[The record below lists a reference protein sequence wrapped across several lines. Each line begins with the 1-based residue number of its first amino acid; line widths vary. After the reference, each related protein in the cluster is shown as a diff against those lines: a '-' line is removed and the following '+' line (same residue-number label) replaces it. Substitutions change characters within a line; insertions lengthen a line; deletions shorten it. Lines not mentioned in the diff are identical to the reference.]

1 MLEKILNNM
10 QTKELIDVTLFPKKP
25 LPSVS
30 RDELVKLKIP
40 LISKLEQEKLI
51 LTDMGFLK
59 EYTRN

>member
-1 MLEKILNNM
+1 M
-10 QTKELIDVTLFPKKP
+10 QTKALIDLTLFPNKP

-30 RDELVKLKIP
+30 GGELVKLKIP

>member
-1 MLEKILNNM
+1 M

-51 LTDMGFLK
+51 LTDMCFLK

>member
-1 MLEKILNNM
+1 M

-40 LISKLEQEKLI
+40 LISKLEQE
-51 LTDMGFLK
+51 LK
-59 EYTRN
+59 RLLEEEKQH